1 MPCPMPYN
9 ANIGALA
16 TAWSDVNVSPSIRG
30 SPLPSSASIAKK
42 MADWAGI
49 VRQRSTISS
58 KDSSLVQMNCSRPPN
73 RPNSRFI
80 SCNQNC
86 STCEAPTTT
95 MTVRVSGRRRRISS
109 IISAGSC
116 CVATVVSLS
125 VNVPFSTK
133 RRSTPA
139 MSIGV
144 AGKSSWRNCCA
155 NVAAGPP
162 IVMTRSSLS
171 ATNRGPYALRNR
183 DIGCLT
189 ARARRLYR
197 YLDELDRLARRSD
210 QIPHER
216 VGKAGLR
223 RERAL
228 GGRQHQH
235 MPGRGAGHG
244 RQRAA
249 GAATPQ
255 PAAATIYERAQ
266 TAMLPQ
272 LLPG

>member
-1 MPCPMPYN
+1 
-9 ANIGALA
+9 
-16 TAWSDVNVSPSIRG
+16 
-30 SPLPSSASIAKK
+30 

-73 RPNSRFI
+73 RRNSRFI

-155 NVAAGPP
+155 KVAAGPP
-162 IVMTRSSLS
+162 IVMTRSSL
-171 ATNRGPYALRNR
+171 
-183 DIGCLT
+183 
-189 ARARRLYR
+189 
-197 YLDELDRLARRSD
+197 
-210 QIPHER
+210 
-216 VGKAGLR
+216 
-223 RERAL
+223 
-228 GGRQHQH
+228 
-235 MPGRGAGHG
+235 
-244 RQRAA
+244 
-249 GAATPQ
+249 
-255 PAAATIYERAQ
+255 
-266 TAMLPQ
+266 
-272 LLPG
+272 